1 IFTSGSTGRPKGV
14 AVSHEAVVNQL
25 VWKRSEFGLGVGD
38 VVLLKTA
45 ATFDLSVWEFWSA
58 LVSGASVV
66 VASVEGHRDAAYLH
80 ELMVAESV
88 TTLHVVPSTL
98 SALLAVSGG
107 VLSSSLVR
115 VLAIGEALPGATA
128 QWFRRGNAGALFNL
142 YGPTEAAVSV
152 TVHEVGAGDVAGVP
166 IGVPEWNTGVLVLDE
181 RLHPVPVGVSGELYL
196 AGVQLAR
203 GYVGRVDLT
212 AERFVANPFVGVAGV
227 GVGSRLYRTGDVVR
241 WGGSGELEYVGRS
254 DFQVKVRGFRIELG
268 EIESALRGVDGV
280 VDVAVVARVD
290 EFAGDQLVAY
300 VVGGAGVSLDVG
312 EVKVALGAV
321 VPSYMVPSA
330 FVVLDALPLT
340 VNGKLDRAA
349 LPAPVFEAVVFRAP
363 STPVEEAV
371 ARVFSE
377 VLGVDRVGVDD
388 DFFALGGNSLIATQV
403 VSRLGVALDAVV
415 PVRLVFEAPSVGG
428 LAVRVEQ
435 SVGSGDRVA
444 LVARERPGVVP
455 LSLAQ
460 QRMWFLNR

>member
-1 IFTSGSTGRPKGV
+1 
-14 AVSHEAVVNQL
+14 SHEAVVNQL
-25 VWKRSEFGLGVGD
+25 VWKRAEFGVGVGD

-88 TTLHVVPSTL
+88 TTLHVVPSML

-107 VLSSSLVR
+107 VLSGSLVR
-115 VLAIGEALPGATA
+115 VLAIGEALPAATA

-152 TVHEVGAGDVAGVP
+152 TVHEVGAGDVSGVP

-268 EIESALRGVDGV
+268 EIESALRGLGGV

-290 EFAGDQLVAY
+290 DVAGDQLVAY
-300 VVGGAGVSLDVG
+300 VVGGVGVDGSRVVLDVG
-312 EVKVALGAV
+312 ALKVELGAV

-340 VNGKLDRAA
+340 VNGKLDRAG
-349 LPAPVFEAVVFRAP
+349 LPDPVFEAAVFRAP

-428 LAVRVEQ
+428 LAVRVEA
-435 SVGSGDRVA
+435 SVGSGVRVP
-444 LVARERPGVVP
+444 LVAGVRPVVVP

-460 QRMWFLNR
+460 QRMWFLNRF